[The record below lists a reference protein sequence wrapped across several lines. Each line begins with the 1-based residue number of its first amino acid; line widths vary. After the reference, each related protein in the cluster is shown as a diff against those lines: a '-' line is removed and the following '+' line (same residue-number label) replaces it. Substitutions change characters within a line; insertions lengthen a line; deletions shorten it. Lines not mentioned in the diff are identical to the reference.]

1 MAGAWLTFRVAASA
15 AALQALDALPPPDPA
30 VRPTSVWVVR
40 PALPPPGLPTL
51 VRGGCAQE
59 AAVLVLA
66 RSEGQTVV
74 LDDRIVVTVL
84 DSRDGLVRLG
94 IEAPRDVGVRRGE
107 LAPIEASP
115 TARPTGFPTAS
126 PAVPRTGPP
135 GPDLAG

>member
-1 MAGAWLTFRVAASA
+1 MAGTWLTFRVAAWE
-15 AALQALDALPPPDPA
+15 AALQALDALPCPDPA
-30 VRPTSVWVVR
+30 VRPTSVWVAR
-40 PALPPPGLPTL
+40 PALPRRGLPTL
-51 VRGGCAQE
+51 AGGGCAQE

-94 IEAPRDVGVRRGE
+94 IEAPHDVGVRRGE
-107 LAPIEASP
+107 LAPIEPSP
-115 TARPTGFPTAS
+115 TAS
-126 PAVPRTGPP
+126 SAVPRTGAP